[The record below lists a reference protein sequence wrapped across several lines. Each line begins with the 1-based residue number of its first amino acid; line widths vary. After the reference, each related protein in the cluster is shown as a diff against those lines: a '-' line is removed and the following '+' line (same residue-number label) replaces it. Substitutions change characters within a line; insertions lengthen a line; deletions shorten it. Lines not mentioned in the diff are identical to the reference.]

1 MKSNSIYRIAALL
14 VALAM
19 TVPAFAKPFTK
30 TISIS
35 QAAKVGKAS
44 LQAGEYQLSIDGN
57 KATVQKGKNTVAE
70 SEGRWEERD
79 SKSEYTSIL
88 VGNDGQ
94 VREVR
99 FAGQKK
105 VFVFSE

>member
-1 MKSNSIYRIAALL
+1 MKINSIHRTAALF

-19 TVPAFAKPFTK
+19 VVPVFAKPLTK
-30 TISIS
+30 TINIS

-44 LQAGEYQLSIDGN
+44 LEAGEYQLSIDGT

-79 SKSEYTSIL
+79 AKSQYTSIL
-88 VGNDGQ
+88 VGENGQ

-105 VFVFSE
+105 VFVFAE

>member
-1 MKSNSIYRIAALL
+1 MKIISITRSAALL

-19 TVPAFAKPFTK
+19 AVPVFAKPFNK
-30 TISIS
+30 TINLS
-35 QAAKVGKAS
+35 QTAKIGKAS

-57 KATVQKGKNTVAE
+57 RATVQKGKNTVAE

-79 SKSEYTSIL
+79 TKSDYTSVL
-88 VGNDGQ
+88 LGENGQ

-99 FAGQKK
+99 FAGQRR
-105 VFVFSE
+105 VFVFAE

>member
-1 MKSNSIYRIAALL
+1 MKRNSIYRIAALF

-19 TVPAFAKPFTK
+19 VVPAFAKPFTK
-30 TISIS
+30 TINLS
-35 QAAKVGKAS
+35 QSAKVGKAS

-57 KATVQKGKNTVAE
+57 KATVQQGKNTVAE

-79 SKSEYTSIL
+79 SKSNYNAVV
-88 VGNDGQ
+88 VGQDGQ
-94 VREVR
+94 LREVR

>member
-1 MKSNSIYRIAALL
+1 MKVNSIHRIAVLF

-19 TVPAFAKPFTK
+19 VVPVFAKPFTK
-30 TISIS
+30 TINIS

-44 LQAGEYQLSIDGN
+44 LEAGEYQLSIDGN

-79 SKSEYTSIL
+79 AKAQYTAIL
-88 VGNDGQ
+88 VGENGQ

-105 VFVFSE
+105 VFVFAE